1 MRLHLIF
8 VAGLCCFIPGLAFA
22 APKPLTKPDWIVQP
36 ASNLSIPRAA
46 HQATVISPSQVLV
59 TGGCSGGGCS
69 PVERSAELFHTST
82 GRTEITPPM
91 REARVAHIA
100 ALLKDGRVLV
110 AGGWTGTNTTAS
122 AEFFDPGTRTF
133 TPAAAML
140 SARMDATATPLTDGA
155 ILVAGGASAVNS
167 ALAKAEVFN
176 LIKGHFVATGSMH
189 QARAHHAAARLSD
202 GRVLVIGGLHK
213 RQSATAT
220 AELYNPASNTFSKTG
235 PMRHARCK
243 HGAVL
248 LQDGRVMVIGGSRNC
263 EEQHRIAQTEI
274 YDPHTGQFSDGPS
287 LLNPRYKIV
296 TATTVMPSGDVV
308 VVGDANDVEIWTPG
322 TAAFVKAGGSIGNR
336 LAFSTATP
344 LSDGKVLVLG
354 GYDNNIRPTAQSW
367 LVYRK
372 NQADTSD

>member
-1 MRLHLIF
+1 MKTKLIF
-8 VAGLCCFIPGLAFA
+8 VAGLSCFTPAQAFA
-22 APKPLTKPDWIVQP
+22 APKPLTTPDWTVQ
-36 ASNLSIPRAA
+36 AAFNLSVPRAA
-46 HQATVISPSQVLV
+46 HQATLLSEALVLV
-59 TGGCSGGGCS
+59 TGGCSGSGCS

-91 REARVAHIA
+91 REARVAHMA

-110 AGGWTGTNTTAS
+110 AGGWTGNQTTAS

-140 SARMDATATPLTDGA
+140 SARMDATATPLTDGS
-155 ILVAGGASAVNS
+155 ILLTGGASAVNN
-167 ALAKAEVFN
+167 ALSQAEVFDLN
-176 LIKGHFVATGSMH
+176 KGRFVATGPMH
-189 QARAHHAAARLSD
+189 QARAHHAAARLPD

-213 RQSATAT
+213 RQLATAT
-220 AELYNPASNTFSKTG
+220 AELYNPATNTFSQTG
-235 PMRHARCK
+235 AMRHARCK
-243 HGAVL
+243 HGAVP

-274 YDPHTGQFSDGPS
+274 YDPDTGRFSEGPS

-296 TATTVMPSGDVV
+296 TATTVLPSGDVV
-308 VVGDANDVEIWTPG
+308 VVGDAKDVEIWTPG
-322 TAAFVKAGGSIGNR
+322 AAAFVKAVGSIGNR

-344 LSDGKVLVLG
+344 LSGGKVLVLG
-354 GYDNNIRPTAQSW
+354 GYDNHIRPTAQSW